1 MKAFSTITLV
11 LLITVS
17 CASAKKTNLADAE
30 IKYRA
35 VTRGRHMDVIYRHD
49 TLFWSYGHGM
59 AIAGRNKTLSSE
71 EKDELFRL
79 LAKVNLANLK
89 DLKAP
94 TDARLYDG
102 AMIANIKVV
111 TKDSTYESSS
121 FDHGKPPA
129 EIADFVSQFLKFT
142 GDETIYGN

>member
-1 MKAFSTITLV
+1 MKVLSLAFLLTI
-11 LLITVS
+11 ITG
-17 CASAKKTNLADAE
+17 CASAQKAKLADASIE
-30 IKYRA
+30 YRA
-35 VTRGRHMDVIYRHD
+35 VTRGSHMNVNLWND
-49 TLFWSYGHGM
+49 TLSWYRGRGM
-59 AIAGRNKTLSSE
+59 AVGSNYRVITAE
-71 EKDELFRL
+71 EKETLVKLLSKVD
-79 LAKVNLANLK
+79 LAKLK

-111 TKDSTYESSS
+111 TKDSTYESNS